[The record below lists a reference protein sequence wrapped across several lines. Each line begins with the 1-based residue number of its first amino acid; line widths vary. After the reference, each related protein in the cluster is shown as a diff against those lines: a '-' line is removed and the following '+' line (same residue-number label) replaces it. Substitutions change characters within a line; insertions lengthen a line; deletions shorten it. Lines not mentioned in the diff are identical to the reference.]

1 MVGFGATTPLVSPPR
16 LLRFMEVLH
25 DFGPRPGAG
34 PAPYLPGLEHL
45 LACLQEALGHCLPN
59 QLVAAQGLARLLL
72 EEQGGRLDA
81 EGRDLL
87 GRVAALSRETD
98 RAVRTLAEVVRA
110 CREPPPP
117 AGIDLAEVARE
128 AAAAAELLPGGASI
142 GYDFQGVLPP
152 LNVPRRALSE
162 ALAQL
167 LRNAFQAGVAG
178 RPLRVTVGGRPADGG
193 AEVWVEDD
201 GRGLAPA
208 QLQEL
213 ADTLAGRRGATG
225 PGWGLSLVR
234 QLAAAWGGAVRVWS
248 EPGRGTRIT
257 LLVRPAG
264 RSGRTGSGEDGFG
277 AR

>member
-1 MVGFGATTPLVSPPR
+1 
-16 LLRFMEVLH
+16 MEVVH
-25 DFGPRPGAG
+25 DYGPRPGAG
-34 PAPYLPGLEHL
+34 PALCLPGLGHL
-45 LACLQEALGHCLPN
+45 LACVQEALGHCLPN

-72 EEQGGRLDA
+72 EEQGQRLDA

-87 GRVAALSRETD
+87 GRVAALSQEAD

-110 CREPPPP
+110 CREPAPP
-117 AGIDLAEVARE
+117 GGTDLEEVARE
-128 AAAAAELLPGGASI
+128 AVAAAELLPGGASI
-142 GYDFQGVLPP
+142 RYDFQGVFPP

-167 LRNAFQAGVAG
+167 LRNACQAGVAG

-193 AEVWVEDD
+193 AELWVEDD
-201 GRGLAPA
+201 GRGLAPG
-208 QLQEL
+208 QLREL

-225 PGWGLSLVR
+225 PGWGLYLVR

-248 EPGRGTRIT
+248 EPGRGTRVT

-264 RSGRTGSGEDGFG
+264 RGGKTGTGEEDSG

>member
-1 MVGFGATTPLVSPPR
+1 
-16 LLRFMEVLH
+16 MEVVH

-34 PAPYLPGLEHL
+34 VAPCLPGLEHL
-45 LACLQEALGHCLPN
+45 LASLQEALGHCLPN
-59 QLVAAQGLARLLL
+59 QLVAAQGLALLLL
-72 EEQGGRLDA
+72 EEQGPRLDA
-81 EGRDLL
+81 EGRELL
-87 GRVAALSRETD
+87 GRVATLSRQAD

-117 AGIDLAEVARE
+117 GGADLAEVARE
-128 AAAAAELLPGGASI
+128 TAAAAELLPGGASI
-142 GYDFQGVLPP
+142 EYDFRDALPP
-152 LNVPRRALSE
+152 LNVSRRAVHE

-167 LRNAFQAGVAG
+167 LRNACASGVAG
-178 RPLRVTVGGRPADGG
+178 RPLRVTVGGRPAAGGG

-213 ADTLAGRRGATG
+213 TDTLAGRRGATG
-225 PGWGLSLVR
+225 PGWGLYLVR

-248 EPGRGTRIT
+248 EPGRGTRVT
-257 LLVRPAG
+257 LLVRPATCD
-264 RSGRTGSGEDGFG
+264 GRTGNGEEGFG